1 MNKFIKNLTNTIFSL
16 VIVNS
21 FKIDESIL
29 FEKINSTGKQLSQFD
44 LSKNY
49 LLSKIWNELDE
60 ECDKNDKIECY
71 SNELYN
77 FTKFLDLDN
86 LKLKK

>member
-1 MNKFIKNLTNTIFSL
+1 MIELHREGSLNKFIKNLTNTIFSL

-44 LSKNY
+44 LSK
-49 LLSKIWNELDE
+49 
-60 ECDKNDKIECY
+60 
-71 SNELYN
+71 
-77 FTKFLDLDN
+77 T
-86 LKLKK
+86 